1 MKGKSQRTFLLDSVL
16 ALSSPG
22 PEAAARFLA
31 LFFVVGAAW
40 ILACAEIRV
49 DRLGADA
56 SAEPVVFMMGID
68 GGD

>member
-1 MKGKSQRTFLLDSVL
+1 ML

-31 LFFVVGAAW
+31 LFFVVGAVW
-40 ILACAEIRV
+40 ILACAEIRP

-56 SAEPVVFMMGID
+56 SAESTIFVGGID